1 MIDLHTHSTFS
12 DGTDTPERLVELG
25 TAAGLTA
32 LALTDHDTVAGLPC
46 FLARQSTTP
55 TRLIPGIELS
65 CRFLGRELHLLGLFV
80 DPHDARFLR
89 RLEGLWTRRESRNRA
104 MAQRLAELGRPVAL
118 EQVRALAPGGL
129 VTRTHFAQALVEEG
143 HARTPREAFHRFL
156 ADEAPAH
163 VPMEPLAPQEA
174 ATWIREAGGIAAV
187 AHPGRFAGGRFLWDQ
202 ALPALQAQGIQALEA
217 YYSEHAPHQE
227 RHFLHLAGDLGMA
240 VSGGSDYH
248 GAAKPGLALGR
259 GWGTLRVPDECLG
272 RLEALRGA
280 PAASMKAI
288 EVQA

>member
-32 LALTDHDTVAGLPC
+32 LALTDHDTVAGLPR

>member
-12 DGTDTPERLVELG
+12 DGTDTPERLVDLG

-32 LALTDHDTVAGLPC
+32 LALTDHDTVAGLPR